1 MVADRPEPETSLE
14 TPSTLGVPPLTTGST
29 VLTGLLWSGLAHLL
43 PQIYALAQSVVAAR
57 ILGPE
62 GMGQQSFIAW
72 AQISLTMLFTGGLP
86 IAVARFIGESVGAGR
101 PSAVAHLLRWAWK
114 VQIGGALAAG
124 GVLLIIATSRGELQ
138 SAWMLAALACAMSIL
153 HTVPNSVLI
162 GLQRFKDA
170 SIVGL
175 TLGAVGTAAVVTVLT
190 LGGGIVGMF
199 AVEAVIAALAMVW
212 AGYLVRRTVGNDRER
227 GANFKEL
234 DRRVLRYAGLA
245 SIRVLF
251 ALIVWRRSELFFL
264 ERYSSPSE
272 IAFYSV
278 AFAVFAALS
287 QVPGALLATLFP
299 AFATLYGA
307 GEIDRIR
314 SAFGRSLRLLIIVT
328 LPVLTAALIAGQRAV
343 AFLYG
348 GDYERTGDVLV
359 ILLFAFPFY
368 VLFKLGGALL
378 QGMNL
383 LPKMFP
389 VDLVALVV
397 DFTLAITL
405 IPDHGAIG
413 AAWANASA
421 QVAAGALVMWIAI
434 GQIGRVTWHL
444 PVLLRSVV
452 TCGAMAGPML
462 LALRVDGAVGVILS
476 ALGGIGAYFLLA
488 SRLGV
493 IPASDVSW
501 LRESVGDRFGGA
513 LGTVARL
520 LGESE
525 RSR

>member
-1 MVADRPEPETSLE
+1 MTDERLEPDTSAE
-14 TPSTLGVPPLTTGST
+14 TPSSLGVPPLTSGST

-86 IAVARFIGESVGAGR
+86 IAVTRFVGESVGARR
-101 PSAVAHLLRWAWK
+101 PSAVAHLLRWAWRLEAA
-114 VQIGGALAAG
+114 GALAAG
-124 GVLLIIATSRGELQ
+124 GVLLFIATNRGELQ

-175 TLGAVGTAAVVTVLT
+175 SVGAVGTAAVITVLT

-199 AVEAVIAALAMVW
+199 VVEAVISGLAMVW
-212 AGYLVRRTVGNDRER
+212 AGYLALRTVRDNNER
-227 GANFKEL
+227 GLNFKDL

-287 QVPGALLATLFP
+287 EVPSALLATLFP

-307 GEIDRIR
+307 GEIGRIR
-314 SAFGRSLRLLIIVT
+314 SAFARTLRLLIIVT
-328 LPVLTAALIAGQRAV
+328 LPVLTAAVIAGPRALG
-343 AFLYG
+343 FLYG

-359 ILLFAFPFY
+359 ILLCAFPFY

-389 VDLVALVV
+389 VDFVALVV
-397 DFTLAITL
+397 DFTLAIAL

-421 QVAAGALVMWIAI
+421 QIVAGALLLWIAI
-434 GQIGRVTWHL
+434 GQIGRVRWNM
-444 PVLLRSVV
+444 PILLRSVV
-452 TCGAMAGPML
+452 ACAAMAGPML
-462 LALRVDGAVGVILS
+462 LALRIEGSVGVILS
-476 ALGGIGAYFLLA
+476 AFGGIGAYFLLA
-488 SRLGV
+488 PRLGV
-493 IPASDVSW
+493 IPAGDVTW
-501 LRESVGDRFGGA
+501 LGESVGDRFGGA
-513 LGTVARL
+513 LGKMARL
-520 LGESE
+520 LGEKE
-525 RSR
+525 RHR